1 MDNYLE
7 LEALID
13 RNLSN
18 PLTRKETLKYL
29 ETINL
34 FKSFNDWT
42 KIIRLLFRADDIRIG
57 SPELIVERIRFAQE
71 QYRKSEV
78 DNFLIFYLK
87 EESEPEKNFSNF
99 FYALHQQHKHH
110 QEELFAYDEVI
121 TICNRRLER
130 YIKIG
135 KDIQVAFTLFYSCW
149 DYVDDKNIVHITDQ
163 ALKLMRVFIDEVPQ
177 DYLEFIVRPKY
188 SPPTAKLDGDFYSF
202 VFEPFTKEIFN
213 GWDKFSSFLQECEGK
228 ANKQIVEKVKL
239 LFHEYESHSYKLIPI
254 LENNIDKYGLLVRK
268 WIPEK

>member
-1 MDNYLE
+1 MDNYSE

-13 RNLSN
+13 KNIGN
-18 PLTRKETLKYL
+18 PSTKRETLQYL

-34 FKSFNDWT
+34 FKSFDDWT
-42 KIIRLLFRADDIRIG
+42 KIIRLLFHVNDIRIG

-71 QYRKSEV
+71 EYGKNKV
-78 DNFLIFYLK
+78 DNFLVSYLK
-87 EESEPEKNFSNF
+87 EESDPEKDFSNF
-99 FYALHQQHKHH
+99 FYMLHQQHKQD
-110 QEELFAYDEVI
+110 QEELFAYDEVK

-130 YIKIG
+130 YAENG

-149 DYVDDKNIVHITDQ
+149 DHVDDKNIVHITEQ
-163 ALKLMRVFIDEVPQ
+163 ALKLMRVFIDKVPQ

-213 GWDKFSSFLQECEGK
+213 GWNKFSSFLNECEGK

-254 LENNIDKYGLLVRK
+254 FESNVDKYGLLVRK
-268 WIPEK
+268 WIPKK